1 MLGLLKRTFSS
12 KVYQNIIH
20 TTEAQTSIIQLNR
33 PKALNALNALMISEL
48 NECLAEIE
56 QNEAIKTIILT
67 GNERAFAAGADIKE
81 MSGKN
86 FSEVFNSKMLDTWKF
101 ITTINKPIIA
111 AVSGH
116 ALGGGFELAL
126 MCDLI
131 YASKSAKFGLP
142 EVTLGTIPGSGGTQR
157 LIREVGK
164 SKAMEMIL
172 TAEIIGADEAFRLG
186 IVSKVAENEVLEE
199 AKKTAEK
206 MNKFSGLALSMAK
219 NCINKAYETGL
230 REGVDYEQKA
240 FWSTFATEDR
250 KEGMLAFIEKRK
262 ANFKNN

>member
-1 MLGLLKRTFSS
+1 MLNILKRTFSS
-12 KVYQNIIH
+12 KAYQNIIH
-20 TTEAQTSIIQLNR
+20 SIESQTSIIQLNR
-33 PKALNALNALMISEL
+33 PKALNALNSAMVSEL
-48 NECLAEIE
+48 NDCLLEIE
-56 QNEAIKTIILT
+56 HNDSVKSIIIT
-67 GNERAFAAGADIKE
+67 GSERAFAAGADIKE
-81 MSGKN
+81 MSSKD
-86 FSEVFNSKMLDTWKF
+86 FSEVFNSRMLDTWKF
-101 ITTINKPIIA
+101 ISSINKPIIA

-142 EVTLGTIPGSGGTQR
+142 EVTLGTIPGAGGTQR
-157 LIREVGK
+157 LIREIGK

-172 TAEIIGADEAFRLG
+172 TAEIIGAEEAYRLG
-186 IVSKVAENEVLEE
+186 IVAKVAESDVLGE

-230 REGVDYEQKA
+230 REGVDYEQKV

-250 KEGMLAFIEKRK
+250 KEGMLAFIEKRA
-262 ANFKNN
+262 ANFKNK